1 MIGSLTGIIDEIN
14 SDHIILNVN
23 GVGYIVYLS
32 VKSLN
37 LCHLGNSIRLF
48 IETYH
53 SRDNIV
59 QLYGFITKEEQS
71 CLRLLVKVN
80 GISYRI
86 AITILSKL
94 EPTEVLS
101 AIASGDKVAFKL
113 SGLGPKLIA
122 RIITELQ
129 NEVNKLNISYS
140 PIVQEDATLALINLG
155 YDRSRVYSIVQDIK
169 KDSPS
174 LKTEDIIRRALKDLF
189 TIK

>member
-1 MIGSLTGIIDEIN
+1 MIGSLTGIIDEVN
-14 SDHIILNVN
+14 SDHIILNAN
-23 GVGYIVYLS
+23 GIGYIVYLS

-37 LCHLGNSIRLF
+37 SCDLDSSIKLF
-48 IETYH
+48 IETHH

-59 QLYGFITKEEQS
+59 QLYGFTTKEEQS

-80 GISYRI
+80 GISYRT

-94 EPTEVLS
+94 EPIEVLS

-113 SGLGPKLIA
+113 SGLGPKLTA

-140 PIVQEDATLALINLG
+140 PIIQEDATLALINLG
-155 YDRSRVYSIVQDIK
+155 YDRSRVYNIVQDIK

-174 LKTEDIIRRALKDLF
+174 LKTEDIIRRALKDLS
-189 TIK
+189 IS

>member
-1 MIGSLTGIIDEIN
+1 MIGSLTGIVDEIN
-14 SDHIILNVN
+14 SDHVILNVN
-23 GVGYIVYLS
+23 GVGYIVHLS

-37 LCHLGNSIRLF
+37 LCHLGSSVRLF
-48 IETYH
+48 IETHH

-59 QLYGFITKEEQS
+59 QLYGFTTKEEQS

-80 GISYRI
+80 GISYKT

-113 SGLGPKLIA
+113 SGLGPKLIT

-129 NEVNKLNISYS
+129 NEVSKFNISYS

-155 YDRSRVYSIVQDIK
+155 YDRSKVCSIVQDIK
-169 KDSPS
+169 KDSPN
-174 LKTEDIIRRALKDLF
+174 LKTEDIIRRALRNLSSN
-189 TIK
+189 